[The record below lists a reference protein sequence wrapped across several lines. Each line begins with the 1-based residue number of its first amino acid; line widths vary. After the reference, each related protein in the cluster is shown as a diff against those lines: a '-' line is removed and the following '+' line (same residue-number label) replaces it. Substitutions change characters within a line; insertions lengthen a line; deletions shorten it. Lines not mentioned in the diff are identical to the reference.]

1 MELQKQSGQFTE
13 KNILVIG
20 SNTGYGSACTAE
32 FRKKG
37 YDITEISA
45 EKESDLI
52 KQAEERW
59 EQEGGFYGVVITVPG
74 WKESSFLKLEEA
86 ELEEAYGLL
95 FRQPLCLIQSAALL
109 GSADGRL
116 KSIVLLSD
124 ADGIRASRTDF
135 LAGSLHASLNRAAQ
149 SFALQLAPKGIRL
162 NMIAAGMTEE
172 SVTPGMAEAGLGK
185 RLPFGR
191 VGSAAEA
198 AGLAE
203 MLMQDGAAWVT
214 GNIWTA
220 DGGYSLA
227 GMPENDFGYGWDVH
241 KKFNE

>member
-1 MELQKQSGQFTE
+1 
-13 KNILVIG
+13 
-20 SNTGYGSACTAE
+20 
-32 FRKKG
+32 
-37 YDITEISA
+37 
-45 EKESDLI
+45 
-52 KQAEERW
+52 
-59 EQEGGFYGVVITVPG
+59 
-74 WKESSFLKLEEA
+74 
-86 ELEEAYGLL
+86 
-95 FRQPLCLIQSAALL
+95 
-109 GSADGRL
+109 
-116 KSIVLLSD
+116 
-124 ADGIRASRTDF
+124 
-135 LAGSLHASLNRAAQ
+135 
-149 SFALQLAPKGIRL
+149 
-162 NMIAAGMTEE
+162 
-172 SVTPGMAEAGLGK
+172 MAEAGLGK

>member
-1 MELQKQSGQFTE
+1 MEAQKQSGHYTE
-13 KNILVIG
+13 KNILMID
-20 SNTGYGSACTAE
+20 SNTEYGSICTAE
-32 FRKKG
+32 FGKKG
-37 YDITEISA
+37 YKVTAIA
-45 EKESDLI
+45 VKKETDPVKKL
-52 KQAEERW
+52 KELW

-74 WKESSFLKLEEA
+74 WKEGAFLKLDED

-95 FRQPLCLIQSAALL
+95 FRMPLCLLQTAALL

-116 KSIVLLSD
+116 KSIVFLSNV
-124 ADGIRASRTDF
+124 DGIRASKTDF
-135 LAGSLHASLNRAAQ
+135 LAGSLHASLHRAAQ
-149 SFALQLAPKGIRL
+149 SFALQLAPKEIRL
-162 NMIAAGMTEE
+162 NVIAAGMTEKL
-172 SVTPGMAEAGLGK
+172 VTSGMAEAGLGK

-191 VGSAAEA
+191 LGSAAEA

-203 MLMQDGAAWVT
+203 VLMQDGTAWVT

-241 KKFNE
+241 KNE

>member
-1 MELQKQSGQFTE
+1 MESQKRSGQFTE
-13 KNILVIG
+13 KNILVID
-20 SNTGYGSACTAE
+20 SNTGYGSVCTAE

-37 YDITEISA
+37 YDVTEISA
-45 EKESDLI
+45 EKESDPI
-52 KQAEERW
+52 KKLEELW

-74 WKESSFLKLEEA
+74 WKEGTFLKLEEDK
-86 ELEEAYGLL
+86 LDEAYGLL
-95 FRQPLCLIQSAALL
+95 FRQPLCLIQSASLL
-109 GSADGRL
+109 GSVDGRL
-116 KSIVLLSD
+116 KSIVLISD
-124 ADGIRASRTDF
+124 ADGTRASKTDF

-149 SFALQLAPKGIRL
+149 SFALQLAPQGIRL
-162 NMIAAGMTEE
+162 NIIAAGMTEE
-172 SVTPGMAEAGLGK
+172 S
-185 RLPFGR
+185 
-191 VGSAAEA
+191 

-203 MLMQDGAAWVT
+203 LLMQDGAAWVT